1 MSNFENFGKI
11 AKKPKAAVV
20 PDQFRQLHV
29 RLSLDDA
36 VRVKHAAERNGH
48 TNQSALV
55 EALNRLMAEWGEPV
69 VADVGSAGKG
79 RTTQRFDQI

>member
-1 MSNFENFGKI
+1 MSNFENFGKT
-11 AKKPKAAVV
+11 AKKPKAVAV

-69 VADVGSAGKG
+69 VSDVGSAGKG
-79 RTTQRFDQI
+79 RTT

>member
-1 MSNFENFGKI
+1 MRNTDFSKFKKTAN
-11 AKKPKAAVV
+11 KPKAVAAS
-20 PDQFRQLHV
+20 DQFRQLHV
-29 RLSLDDA
+29 RLSLEDA

-69 VADVGSAGKG
+69 VADIGSAGKG
-79 RTTQRFDQI
+79 GAK

>member
-1 MSNFENFGKI
+1 MNNFENFGKT

-20 PDQFRQLHV
+20 TDQFRQLHV
-29 RLSLDDA
+29 RLSLEDA

-55 EALNRLMAEWGEPV
+55 EAINRLMAEWGEPV

-79 RTTQRFDQI
+79 RK

>member
-1 MSNFENFGKI
+1 MSNFENFGKT
-11 AKKPKAAVV
+11 AKKPKATVV

-55 EALNRLMAEWGEPV
+55 EAINRLMAEWGEPV

-79 RTTQRFDQI
+79 RK